1 MKNYD
6 FHHLLEPVEF
16 QEFARDM
23 IQVRE
28 KIRLEAF
35 REGPDQGMDARCI
48 TPDGKCIVMQAKRWA
63 NESALRWKE
72 LREEKKKADRIKPDR
87 YILVLSRDVSP
98 EQKKKI
104 RELFHP

>member
-1 MKNYD
+1 MAAVGLRD
-6 FHHLLEPVEF
+6 CRIF
-16 QEFARDM
+16 FAGKGGEI

-72 LREEKKKADRIKPDR
+72 LREEKKKSGQDKA
-87 YILVLSRDVSP
+87 
-98 EQKKKI
+98 
-104 RELFHP
+104 

>member
-28 KIRLEAF
+28 KYAWKRS
-35 REGPDQGMDARCI
+35 
-48 TPDGKCIVMQAKRWA
+48 GKGR
-63 NESALRWKE
+63 
-72 LREEKKKADRIKPDR
+72 
-87 YILVLSRDVSP
+87 
-98 EQKKKI
+98 I
-104 RELFHP
+104 RE

>member
-16 QEFARDM
+16 QEFARDI

-72 LREEKKKADRIKPDR
+72 LREEKKKADRIIMRRDSDSGKKLIKSMVLRTADR
-87 YILVLSRDVSP
+87 
-98 EQKKKI
+98 QGMC
-104 RELFHP
+104 

>member
-16 QEFARDM
+16 QEFARDI

-72 LREEKKKADRIKPDR
+72 LREEKKKADRIIMRCDSDSGKKLIKSMVLRTADR
-87 YILVLSRDVSP
+87 
-98 EQKKKI
+98 QGMC
-104 RELFHP
+104 

>member
-1 MKNYD
+1 M
-6 FHHLLEPVEF
+6 
-16 QEFARDM
+16 
-23 IQVRE
+23 
-28 KIRLEAF
+28 
-35 REGPDQGMDARCI
+35 
-48 TPDGKCIVMQAKRWA
+48 A

-104 RELFHP
+104 RELFHPYIIADEDIVTGKDLNGYLGSNDVGYAQAEENIISCGFRIQMCSSGP

>member
-1 MKNYD
+1 MRRQRSGKGGCSMKNYD

-35 REGPDQGMDARCI
+35 REGPDQGMDA
-48 TPDGKCIVMQAKRWA
+48 
-63 NESALRWKE
+63 
-72 LREEKKKADRIKPDR
+72 
-87 YILVLSRDVSP
+87 
-98 EQKKKI
+98 
-104 RELFHP
+104 